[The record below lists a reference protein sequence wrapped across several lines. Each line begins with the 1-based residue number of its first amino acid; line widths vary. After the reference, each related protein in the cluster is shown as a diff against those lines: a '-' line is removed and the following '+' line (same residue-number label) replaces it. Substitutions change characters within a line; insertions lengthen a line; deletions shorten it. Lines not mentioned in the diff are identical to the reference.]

1 MRKLRTKKRCKGGN
15 LAANSVTGEG
25 TIITAL
31 EQVLEAAGDSML
43 DEVLLDTAKDSFALL
58 EERLSF
64 TRMQSIVVAKL
75 IDTSGLVDTGSM
87 ASFL

>member
-1 MRKLRTKKRCKGGN
+1 M
-15 LAANSVTGEG
+15 
-25 TIITAL
+25 